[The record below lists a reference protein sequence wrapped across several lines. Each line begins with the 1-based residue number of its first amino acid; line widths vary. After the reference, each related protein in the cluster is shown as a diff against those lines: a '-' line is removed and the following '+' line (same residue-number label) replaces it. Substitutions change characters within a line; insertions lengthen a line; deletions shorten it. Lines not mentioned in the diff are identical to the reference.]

1 MFSIKHPRTKKIINN
16 LKKKYRN
23 TCKINF
29 FTRYTFK
36 NKINLPNKLKKLKKL
51 IIIWKKWLEVN
62 KIDPIDA
69 CLNHALQN
77 KKIDK
82 IVIGFDSI
90 DNFKEILKYKKKK

>member
-1 MFSIKHPRTKKIINN
+1 MYLIMFSNQNILEQKIINLN

-29 FTRYTFK
+29 LQGTLLK
-36 NKINLPNKLKKLKKL
+36 EKINLPNKLKKLKKL

-82 IVIGFDSI
+82 IVIGFDV
-90 DNFKEILKYKKKK
+90 